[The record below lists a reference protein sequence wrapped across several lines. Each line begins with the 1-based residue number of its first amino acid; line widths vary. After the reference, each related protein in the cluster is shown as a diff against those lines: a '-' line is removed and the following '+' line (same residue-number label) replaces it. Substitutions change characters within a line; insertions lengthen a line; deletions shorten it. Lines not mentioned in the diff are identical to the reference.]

1 MRSGFIGHTKCDSLG
16 VYFAGI
22 TGLYLLYT
30 KALYPALALG
40 LAFAPAW
47 VAAETPSIEL
57 VDYTITRGDTCT
69 GVAERFYGDG
79 RRWDVVHE
87 FNPQLGP
94 SLPHRLI
101 EGEVLRLPPRL
112 PPSAWVT
119 RVVRTVEHRTAAVGT
134 WSPSPVG
141 QPLDVGYRVA
151 TRDASAARLTFRDDS
166 ALDLR
171 QNTLVVIFGRTSGQV
186 DARPN
191 RARLERGT
199 LRSRLAALRG
209 QSDGIE
215 VQSASAVAH
224 FGAGD
229 ALMAMDEG
237 AAAVS
242 NHEGGAVRVASA
254 DRSAAVA
261 VDPGMG
267 TRVER
272 GRAPMKPRP
281 LPEPPVWVDARA
293 QAAWGAT
300 AEVAVAE
307 VEWGAVAGARSYRI
321 DIDGG
326 GALVAG
332 ADLPP
337 SQTRL
342 ALTGLSAGTW
352 QVRVSVTDGDALS
365 SRPSA
370 PISIRV
376 AALPAAGAELSVGTL
391 IRGCGPLDDPDA
403 PEVSAATVGPL
414 SVRCGDET
422 RTLSVVP

>member
-1 MRSGFIGHTKCDSLG
+1 MCTNLTRR
-16 VYFAGI
+16 
-22 TGLYLLYT
+22 GLIL
-30 KALYPALALG
+30 AAALALIPL
-40 LAFAPAW
+40 LAG
-47 VAAETPSIEL
+47 AETPPIEL
-57 VDYTITRGDTCT
+57 VDYTITRGDTCA
-69 GVAERFYGDG
+69 GVAEQFYGDG

-101 EGEVLRLPPRL
+101 PGEVLRLPPRL

-119 RVVRTVEHRTAAVGT
+119 RVVRTVEHRPAAVGA
-134 WSPSPVG
+134 WSPSTVG
-141 QPLDVGYRVA
+141 QALDVGYRVA
-151 TRDASAARLTFRDDS
+151 TRDASAARLSFRDDS
-166 ALDLR
+166 ALELR

-215 VQSASAVAH
+215 VQSTSAVAH

-229 ALMAMDEG
+229 ALMAMDAG

-281 LPEPPVWVDARA
+281 LPDPPGWVDDRA
-293 QAAWGAT
+293 QAVWGAT
-300 AEVAVAE
+300 AEVALAE
-307 VEWGAVAGARSYRI
+307 VEWRAVPGARGYRV

-326 GALVAG
+326 GALIAG

-337 SQTRL
+337 TQTRL

-352 QVRVSVTDGDALS
+352 QVRVSVTDRDALS
-365 SRPSA
+365 SRPSP

-376 AALPAAGAELSVGTL
+376 AALPADGAEVSVGAV
-391 IRGCGPLDDPDA
+391 IRGCGPLDDLDA
-403 PEVSAATVGPL
+403 PEVRAAAAGPL

-422 RTLSVVP
+422 RTLTVVR